1 MSEKIPPGVTAID
14 YADNVTGAPL
24 AEVPTD
30 VPSSNASSTDD
41 SDISSHDAKQATR
54 LEKTASH
61 VSQMSHATRLSHLI
75 RPRTRRSSFSSDD
88 SDPLEPLELAMTP
101 NIETEAE
108 QAAREPISHAM
119 TATSFGSVAS
129 RLPDFE
135 VTFDDNG
142 SDDPRQW
149 PVWYRFWIVAA
160 ISYSTWVVVVYS
172 TSYTSSIPGV
182 MEAFNV
188 STEAVAMLGVTTYLF
203 GLAVGAMV
211 VAPMSEIIGRRN
223 VYLVCIVCFTLLV
236 IPSALATS
244 LGEILAVRFFGA
256 FFGAA
261 LVANGPATMV
271 DISTDDNRA
280 LFISVMSIAPM
291 NGPVTGPLIGGFVYE
306 YLGWRWDSYIV
317 IILGGVAIA
326 VMFTV
331 RETYAP
337 AILKAKAAKKR
348 KEMDDDRYW
357 CRYDE
362 RISVLQL
369 VKTNLSRPFVL
380 AVTEPI
386 LWFFNFWLS
395 IVYGILY
402 LCFVAYPIVF
412 TEGRGWSAGISG
424 LAFLGIGIG
433 TVAAIASEPLCRRLI
448 NSYPKDPETG
458 RAPPEASARCM
469 IIGAVLTPI
478 GQLVFSWTGLP
489 ATIHWAV
496 PIAFG
501 TLFGAGNTIT
511 FIYGSNYLA
520 GSYGM
525 YAASALASNMVIRS
539 VIGGTLP
546 LAGPTM
552 YKAMTPQW
560 AGTFLGLL
568 EVCLIP
574 IPIIFLKYGK
584 QIRGRSRVI
593 RQMRADVERTEA
605 KRAKLLRILARQQ
618 AKREREEAAAA
629 TRGSGSDAS
638 QDGDRGM
645 HSIDL
650 ERTADIDEEV
660 HNEKTV
666 EPVAAPILVPSKE

>member
-1 MSEKIPPGVTAID
+1 MPEKISLGVTAID
-14 YADNVTGAPL
+14 YADNGAP
-24 AEVPTD
+24 
-30 VPSSNASSTDD
+30 SSSSTDG
-41 SDISSHDAKQATR
+41 SDISSHDAEQAAR
-54 LEKTASH
+54 LEKMASH
-61 VSQMSHATRLSHLI
+61 VSQMSHATRLAHLA
-75 RPRTRRSSFSSDD
+75 RPRSRRSSISSDD

-119 TATSFGSVAS
+119 TAMTATSFGSVAS

-135 VTFDDNG
+135 VTFDENDG
-142 SDDPRQW
+142 DDPRSW

-182 MEAFNV
+182 MAAFDV

-261 LVANGPATMV
+261 LVSNGPATMV

-280 LFISVMSIAPM
+280 LYISVMAIAPM
-291 NGPVTGPLIGGFVYE
+291 NGPVTGPLIGGFVYQ

-348 KEMDDDRYW
+348 KDMDDDRYW

-362 RISVLQL
+362 RISVVQL

-412 TEGRGWSAGISG
+412 TQGRGWSAGVSG

-433 TVAAIASEPLCRRLI
+433 TIAAIASEPLCRRLI

-458 RAPPEASARCM
+458 RAPPEASARVM

-489 ATIHWAV
+489 TTIHWAV

-574 IPIIFLKYGK
+574 IPVIFLKYGK

-593 RQMRADVERTEA
+593 RQMRADVERNEA

-629 TRGSGSDAS
+629 RVSGSDGS
-638 QDGDRGM
+638 QYGDRGM

-650 ERTADIDEEV
+650 ERTADIDEE
-660 HNEKTV
+660 HNEKTAESLAV
-666 EPVAAPILVPSKE
+666 PLPIPSKE

>member
-1 MSEKIPPGVTAID
+1 MSEKSAAGVATGQTEQTQQTELQHTPDIPSD
-14 YADNVTGAPL
+14 
-24 AEVPTD
+24 
-30 VPSSNASSTDD
+30 ASSTDSDLD
-41 SDISSHDAKQATR
+41 SRDADHAAR
-54 LEKTASH
+54 LEKIASH
-61 VSQMSHATRLSHLI
+61 VSQMSHATRLSHLT
-75 RPRTRRSSFSSDD
+75 RPRTRRSSFDSDD

-135 VTFDDNG
+135 VTFSDDDP
-142 SDDPRQW
+142 DDPRRW
-149 PVWYRFWIVAA
+149 PAWYRFWIVAA

-182 MEAFNV
+182 MEAFGV
-188 STEAVAMLGVTTYLF
+188 SSEAIAMLGVTTYLF

-211 VAPMSEIIGRRN
+211 VAPMSELIGRRN
-223 VYLVCIVCFTLLV
+223 VYLVCIFCFTLLV

-244 LGEILAVRFFGA
+244 LAEILVVRFFGA

-261 LVANGPATMV
+261 LVSNGPATMV
-271 DISTDDNRA
+271 DISTEDNRA
-280 LFISVMSIAPM
+280 LYISLMSIAPM
-291 NGPVTGPLIGGFVYE
+291 NGPVTGPLIGGFVYQ

-317 IILGGVAIA
+317 IILGGVAILL
-326 VMFTV
+326 MFTV

-337 AILKAKAAKKR
+337 AILKAKAARKR

-362 RISVLQL
+362 RISVAKL
-369 VKTNLSRPFVL
+369 VKTNLSRPFIL
-380 AVTEPI
+380 AATEPI
-386 LWFFNFWLS
+386 LWFFNVWIS

-424 LAFLGIGIG
+424 LAFIGIG
-433 TVAAIASEPLCRRLI
+433 VGTIMAIGSEPLCRRLI
-448 NSYPKDPETG
+448 NNYPKDPETG
-458 RAPPEASARCM
+458 RAPPEASARVM
-469 IIGAVLTPI
+469 VIGAVLTPI

-501 TLFGAGNTIT
+501 IFFGAGNTLT

-520 GSYGM
+520 GSYGL

-546 LAGPTM
+546 LAGPAM

-574 IPIIFLKYGK
+574 IPVIFLKYGK
-584 QIRGRSRVI
+584 QIRARSRVI
-593 RQMRADVERTEA
+593 RQMRADVERNEA

-618 AKREREEAAAA
+618 AKREREEAARANA
-629 TRGSGSDAS
+629 SAGSNAS
-638 QDGDRGM
+638 EDGRM
-645 HSIDL
+645 PSIDI
-650 ERTADIDEEV
+650 ERVADIEEEP
-660 HNEKTV
+660 EKG
-666 EPVAAPILVPSKE
+666 VATDVVAK